1 MNNYLQIIAMK
12 LFDLKRIPA
21 SMRIQVIAAYFKNKL
36 LGTKLIGKEEEVI
49 TYFRYLSK
57 LKISHKKTVGNYF
70 LVESPDYGQFYL
82 RKPFSSDY
90 KVFKQIF
97 RDKEYLE
104 FAQLIDASC
113 PDDTISMIDGGANI
127 GLTTIYMHHFF
138 KGKKKIKSIL
148 VEPFKE
154 NIESAKL
161 NMNIQGIDGV
171 SYEIA
176 GLYNKKCFLKIERSY
191 GDGMEWAIQVVE
203 SPEQTDLPSL
213 EISEILDKYQLRT
226 LDALKLDIE
235 GAERFL
241 FEDETYASNFLKKV
255 KVFAIEL
262 HKEYF
267 IEDKVLDILRRNN
280 FEIKKYQHTYIG
292 SKKSA
297 VTSA

>member
-1 MNNYLQIIAMK
+1 M
-12 LFDLKRIPA
+12 RIP
-21 SMRIQVIAAYFKNKL
+21 VITAYFKDKL
-36 LGTKLIGKEEEVI
+36 LRKKLTGNEKEAI

-57 LKISHKKTVGNYF
+57 LKLSHKKTVGNYF
-70 LVESPDYGQFYL
+70 LVESPRYGQFYL
-82 RKPFSSDY
+82 RNPFSSDY

-113 PDDTISMIDGGANI
+113 PGDTISMIDGGANI
-127 GLTTIYMHHFF
+127 GLTTIYLNHFF
-138 KGKKKIKSIL
+138 KGRKKIKSIL

-171 SYEIA
+171 SYEMA
-176 GLYNKKCFLKIERSY
+176 GLHNKKCFLKIERSH
-191 GDGMEWAIQVVE
+191 GDGMEWAIQIVE
-203 SPEQTDLPSL
+203 SSEKTDLPSL
-213 EISEILDKYQLRT
+213 EISEILDKYKLST
-226 LDALKLDIE
+226 LDVLKLDIE

-241 FEDETYASNFLKKV
+241 FEDDAYASEFLKKV

-292 SKKSA
+292 SRKSA
-297 VTSA
+297 DN